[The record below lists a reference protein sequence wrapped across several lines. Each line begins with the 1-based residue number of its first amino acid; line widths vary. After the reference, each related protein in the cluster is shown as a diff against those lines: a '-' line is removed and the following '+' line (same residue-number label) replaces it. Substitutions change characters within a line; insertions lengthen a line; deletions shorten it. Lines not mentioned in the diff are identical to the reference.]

1 MKVILL
7 QDVKGTGK
15 KSDAVNVAEGYARN
29 YLIPKKLA
37 VEATEANLKVLRQQK
52 DTDANK
58 KAQAYEHAK
67 ALEQRLKGLTVT
79 LPAKTGET
87 GRLFGALTNKDIG
100 DVLEKE
106 YGIIVDR
113 RKIEVKNTIKTLGEH
128 EIIIKLHPDI
138 SASIQVRV
146 VEA

>member
-29 YLIPKKLA
+29 FLIPRKLA
-37 VEATEANLKVLRQQK
+37 VEATEANLKILQHQK
-52 DTDANK
+52 NTDANK

-67 ALEQRLKGLTVT
+67 ALEERLKDLKIT
-79 LPAKTGET
+79 LSAKTGET

-100 DVLEKE
+100 DALEKAH
-106 YGIIVDR
+106 GIVVDR
-113 RKIEVKNTIKTLGEH
+113 RKIETKHVIKTLGEH
-128 EIIIKLHPDI
+128 EIIIKLHPEI
-138 SASIQVRV
+138 SVSIQVHV